1 MILKSVAPIWA
12 SNSPLHFGR
21 ILPTLRKG
29 CARSRG
35 LLRWVAELGREAS
48 HYETASG
55 GKRRRAKSISCTSF
69 GATFAGMRDPHAR
82 RVPAR
87 DYQTPEYANCDAA
100 IEGSAALIYGCFSP
114 RRICSEHS
122 RSFDRLPAIGYSVSV
137 YLASITSHTRFRVS
151 CGLRSLP
158 CSICCTSVARASSF
172 TLPRIQRE

>member
-1 MILKSVAPIWA
+1 MTILKSVAPIWA

-35 LLRWVAELGREAS
+35 LLRWVAELGREAY

-55 GKRRRAKSISCTSF
+55 GERSRSVALPSVLRSPVCVILTLGVSQLETIKL
-69 GATFAGMRDPHAR
+69 
-82 RVPAR
+82 
-87 DYQTPEYANCDAA
+87 PECANYDAA
-100 IEGSAALIYGCFSP
+100 IEGSAALIYGCFSSS
-114 RRICSEHS
+114 RICSEHS
-122 RSFDRLPAIGYSVSV
+122 LSFDRLPAIGYSVSV